1 MRTFTMK
8 ALDFWD
14 ELNAW
19 NQYGLA
25 FIGGIALFLLGLEV
39 AARL

>member
-1 MRTFTMK
+1 MRTFTVK

-14 ELNAW
+14 ELNPW
-19 NQYGLA
+19 NQYGIA
-25 FIGGIALFLLGLEV
+25 FIGGIVLFVLCLEA